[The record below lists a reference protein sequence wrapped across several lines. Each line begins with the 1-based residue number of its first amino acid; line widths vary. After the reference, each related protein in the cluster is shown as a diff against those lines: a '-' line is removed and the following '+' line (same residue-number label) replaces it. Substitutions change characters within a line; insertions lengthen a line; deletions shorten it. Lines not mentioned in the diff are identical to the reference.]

1 MAIQQARGFSRT
13 ELLVVGFCVT
23 LFVSILLPSLTTARD
38 ASRYTICI
46 ANLRTL
52 GAAALLYAR
61 DYEDK
66 IPAWGWEFDEI
77 GAAQGDPSADWI
89 TKTTDSLNK
98 AFEYGY
104 IWEYVQTRS
113 PFLCPAF
120 KNEMNPKPR
129 ISTGLHSQ
137 YVWGWPGGQGTQNPP
152 GPMWSYS
159 LNGQAGYCEGN
170 DGHAT
175 NFEACR
181 ANPELVLPS
190 PTSVMMLYE
199 QDYMDY
205 AAFDNSISLFNSV
218 FTGPGEDM
226 LGRYHKVSGTITQ
239 ISGST
244 FDCRRGSGNI
254 CYFDGHVGEMT
265 FQEYIIQRST
275 SAGTLELIGGYMG
288 FTWPGF

>member
-23 LFVSILLPSLTTARD
+23 LFVSILLPSLTTARS
-38 ASRYTICI
+38 ASRYTICV

-61 DYEDK
+61 DYQDK

-77 GAAQGDPSADWI
+77 GTAQGDPSADWI

-98 AFEYGY
+98 AFDYGY

-113 PFLCPAF
+113 PFVCPAF

-129 ISTGLHSQ
+129 IISQ
-137 YVWGWPGGQGTQNPP
+137 TPPHGPYVWGWPGGQGTQNPP

-159 LNGQAGYCEGN
+159 LNGQAGRCMN
-170 DGHAT
+170 DPQW
-175 NFEACR
+175 R

-199 QDYMDY
+199 QDYIDF
-205 AAFDNSISLFNSV
+205 ASFDNSISLFSATFNTSSN
-218 FTGPGEDM
+218 GEDSI
-226 LGRYHKVSGTITQ
+226 GRYHKVSGTITQ
-239 ISGST
+239 VSGTT

-275 SAGTLELIGGYMG
+275 SAGTLELCGGYEG
-288 FTWPGF
+288 FYWPGF